1 MLPSCCLLLTLV
13 AAVAS
18 ASDVLDLSDNS
29 LHSFKSAIADY
40 DAILVEF
47 CEYKFSRLQPSIT
60 VLRSFV

>member
-1 MLPSCCLLLTLV
+1 MRSTCLLLALV

-29 LHSFKSAIADY
+29 VDAFKSAIADY

-47 CEYKFSRLQPSIT
+47 CE
-60 VLRSFV
+60 